1 MFKHDSDIATFG
13 GGCFWC
19 LEAVFERLNG
29 VISVLPGYCGGETS
43 NPTYRD
49 ICRGD
54 TGHAEVVQ
62 IHFDPARI
70 DYSTLLDVFF
80 AIHDPTTPNRQGHDV
95 GSQYRSL
102 IICHSSEQQV
112 VAERAIHSFNQEN
125 PGGPHVVTEI
135 LAEQT
140 FYPAE
145 DHLSRPTC
153 QLPALSVQEV
163 CTERDLHA
171 GISGGSSKVSRGY
184 WHVGCLS
191 GQTVVDAE
199 KQSGQLGTSSS

>member
-1 MFKHDSDIATFG
+1 MDKDDSDIATFG

-19 LEAVFERLNG
+19 LEAFFERLSG
-29 VISVLPGYCGGETS
+29 VITVLPGYCGGKIP
-43 NPTYRD
+43 NPSYRD
-49 ICRGD
+49 VCHGD

-102 IICHSSEQQV
+102 IVCHSPAQR
-112 VAERAIHSFNQEN
+112 VAAKRAILAFDEVN
-125 PGGPHVVTEI
+125 PEGTPAVTEI
-135 LAEQT
+135 LSDQI

-145 DHLSRPTC
+145 DDNRRYYRENLDQTYC
-153 QLPALSVQEV
+153 QIVITPKLIKLRNSFKKLLREDDIDVA
-163 CTERDLHA
+163 
-171 GISGGSSKVSRGY
+171 
-184 WHVGCLS
+184 
-191 GQTVVDAE
+191 
-199 KQSGQLGTSSS
+199 